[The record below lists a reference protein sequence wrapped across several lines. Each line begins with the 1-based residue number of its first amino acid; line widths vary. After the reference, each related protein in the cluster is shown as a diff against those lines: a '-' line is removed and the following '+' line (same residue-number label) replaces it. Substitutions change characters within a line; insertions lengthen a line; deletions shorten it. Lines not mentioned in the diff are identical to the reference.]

1 MRSIKGEILRYRF
14 LTDSEVSYLAS
25 TDPRFLRDPDEFCP
39 TCGGEKS
46 YKFRGTVYECDCQL
60 QWQLWKHYSV
70 SNIGSTYQRLD
81 WTDYTS
87 EERGPFETAILFR
100 DNFKELISRG
110 LGLLFG
116 GGVGV
121 GKTMLL
127 SLLLK
132 DLVKSGVSCYSSTAT
147 QLIETFDNG
156 YHDYARREFFEEKT
170 FKSEVLLLD
179 DLGRE
184 RETVHAKEVIETIL
198 RRRTQAGQTTLI
210 TTNKSKQD
218 LEAIYPPQVLS
229 LIFEKNRG
237 IWWNIEDFRA
247 PETHRGPSMGSKQI
261 NEVLSGERRPIF

>member
-81 WTDYTS
+81 WVDYTS

-127 SLLLK
+127 SSPQGPGQVRCLL
-132 DLVKSGVSCYSSTAT
+132 
-147 QLIETFDNG
+147 
-156 YHDYARREFFEEKT
+156 
-170 FKSEVLLLD
+170 LLLD
-179 DLGRE
+179 R
-184 RETVHAKEVIETIL
+184 
-198 RRRTQAGQTTLI
+198 
-210 TTNKSKQD
+210 NS
-218 LEAIYPPQVLS
+218 
-229 LIFEKNRG
+229 
-237 IWWNIEDFRA
+237 
-247 PETHRGPSMGSKQI
+247 THRDLRQRLPR
-261 NEVLSGERRPIF
+261 LR